1 MMVPRKIDQNMYRN
15 LFDFTVISTID
26 GSRTQGKFGS
36 ASKRR
41 LEETSGDQAS
51 QLTFKPVVTEHSTK
65 RIRIKI
71 EFDNPTKL
79 SVSGIANINMRVKE
93 VSVFK
98 SRRSMQS
105 LSNYS
110 FKNGIPDLVGP
121 VPPII
126 VDQKLADSIKDH
138 ADTATAILN
147 IFNSGNFLL
156 MLILGGSMQEIW
168 GMIRAVQMIVLSVLV
183 DVTFPINLFIFL
195 QVCIAF
201 A

>member
-1 MMVPRKIDQNMYRN
+1 
-15 LFDFTVISTID
+15 
-26 GSRTQGKFGS
+26 
-36 ASKRR
+36 
-41 LEETSGDQAS
+41 
-51 QLTFKPVVTEHSTK
+51 
-65 RIRIKI
+65 
-71 EFDNPTKL
+71 
-79 SVSGIANINMRVKE
+79 
-93 VSVFK
+93 
-98 SRRSMQS
+98 MQS

-110 FKNGIPDLVGP
+110 FKDGIPDLIGP

-126 VDQKLADSIKDH
+126 ADQKLADSIKDH